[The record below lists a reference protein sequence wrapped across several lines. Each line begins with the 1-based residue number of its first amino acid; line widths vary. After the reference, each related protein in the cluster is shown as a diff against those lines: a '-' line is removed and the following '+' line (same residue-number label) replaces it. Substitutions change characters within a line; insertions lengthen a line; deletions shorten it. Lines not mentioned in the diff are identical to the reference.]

1 MGKEGRVV
9 EGPWA
14 GVVGVPVG
22 EREGVG
28 EGEPVTVDLE
38 IGAVVGG
45 DEEKLAYKV
54 RKLRTGNAM
63 FQCFSLKRTYRGL
76 QVIYVKETVLQVT

>member
-1 MGKEGRVV
+1 MGEEGRVV
-9 EGPWA
+9 ESPWA

-38 IGAVVGG
+38 IGAVVGR
-45 DEEKLAYKV
+45 DEEELDAGGHGGV
-54 RKLRTGNAM
+54 PGEMTGIGVGFGSSVWNLG
-63 FQCFSLKRTYRGL
+63 FCECHDFSSSLS
-76 QVIYVKETVLQVT
+76 